1 MKRFNTNLLK
11 LAIALFVMA
20 LGLDSYA
27 QAHRGASQEIGYQ
40 IGTSYY
46 IGDLNPDNPLKS
58 RPHITQGGFYRSN
71 FNSRV
76 GVRFQVLNGTV
87 EAWDEDSNNSWALN
101 RNLHFRNNITEFS
114 IQGEINYIDYVL
126 GNPEQRFTA
135 FLTCGVAYFNHDP
148 EAQDSNG
155 NWHPLQP
162 MGTEG
167 QGWVDGID
175 LYSLSGFALPYGMG
189 FKVNLGT
196 SLSFQMEW
204 GMRRTW
210 TDYLDDVST
219 TYVNQLQ
226 LMQERGELSAE
237 LADRIIELPDGVNS
251 EGLQRGDPGRNDKY
265 GYVLASLS
273 LRVSK
278 KPTTCWEQ

>member
-1 MKRFNTNLLK
+1 MVLV
-11 LAIALFVMA
+11 AMA
-20 LGLDSYA
+20 LGLDSIA
-27 QAHRGASQEIGYQ
+27 QALGGGSKEIGYQ

-46 IGDLNPDNPLKS
+46 IGDLNPDNPSKT
-58 RPHITQGGFYRSN
+58 RPHIAQGGFYRSN
-71 FNSRV
+71 INSRL
-76 GVRFQVLNGTV
+76 GVRFQIMNGTV
-87 EAWDEDSNNSWALN
+87 EAWDEDSDNSWALN

-114 IQGEINYIDYVL
+114 VQGEINYIDHVL
-126 GNPEQRFTA
+126 GNPKHRFSA
-135 FLTCGVAYFNHDP
+135 FLTAGVAYFNHDP

-167 QGWVDGID
+167 QGWIEGVDP
-175 LYSLSGFALPYGMG
+175 YSLSGLAIPYGMG
-189 FKVNLGT
+189 FKVNLGV

-204 GMRRTW
+204 GMRKTW

-219 TYVNQLQ
+219 SYVNRLQ
-226 LMQERGELSAE
+226 LIEERGELSAE
-237 LADRIIELPDGVNS
+237 LADRIMELPDGVNS

-265 GYVLASLS
+265 GYVLASIS

>member
-1 MKRFNTNLLK
+1 MAMIAMALSFS
-11 LAIALFVMA
+11 AIA
-20 LGLDSYA
+20 
-27 QAHRGASQEIGYQ
+27 QKHNGASQEIGYK
-40 IGTSYY
+40 IGASYY
-46 IGDLNPDNPLKS
+46 IGDLNPDNPLQS

-71 FNSRV
+71 INSRV
-76 GVRFQVLNGTV
+76 GVRFQVLNGTI
-87 EAWDEDSNNSWALN
+87 EAWDQDSDNSWQTN

-114 IQGEINYIDYVL
+114 IQGEINYIDHVL
-126 GNPEQRFTA
+126 GNPKHRFSG
-135 FLTCGVAYFNHDP
+135 FLTAGIAFYNHDP
-148 EAQDSNG
+148 QASDSYG

-167 QGWVDGID
+167 QGWTNGQDP
-175 LYSLSGFALPYGMG
+175 YKLSGVAMPYGIG

-196 SLSFQMEW
+196 SLSFQVEW
-204 GMRRTW
+204 GMRKTW

-219 TYVNQLQ
+219 DYANEMMLR
-226 LMQERGELSAE
+226 LERGDLSAE
-237 LADRIIELPDGVNS
+237 LADMMIELPEGFDSS

-265 GYVLASLS
+265 GYILASLS